1 MGRDCDFGEER
12 GQSERRIAEKTLE
25 GVHVRRNRAF
35 LRGVCSPGTC
45 CQFHERRCVSSPR
58 QPVFSHFL
66 SPLSLCFR
74 VPQTHSDRRPIRC
87 FFLVSGSNL
96 RTSALHES
104 LQRLRGSTLQRLNRL
119 FALPSLSSVRSFS
132 RRAPGVSSRLRFSLR
147 REMTLLR
154 KSILLFGHSGALG
167 GAVAEAFAAARYRV
181 IGCSP
186 RARSKRFE
194 SGIFS
199 VGGASPHAT
208 IEIESDSRSLQEQ
221 SEQLASKLQPLL
233 ADGPP
238 LHAAICCSG
247 AFAQSPV
254 SSEDF
259 LAEAESLIRA
269 NCFPSLLCAHTAAV
283 IFRNRS
289 KARPTC
295 QDAAFASQDTA
306 LASQDTALSSQDT
319 AFASQDT
326 LPPLV
331 VLTGAGAVSATAP
344 TPEMIG
350 YGCSK
355 VFVHHLV
362 RSLAASAAKEESA
375 ARERSRLNAEEEKRE
390 RLDFRVA
397 GILPVILDTPANR
410 SCMHHVTDEEKMDS
424 WTSVEVVAEQLVKWM
439 EGEDPVENGGLYV
452 VKTEKGKTHFL
463 LNREI

>member
-1 MGRDCDFGEER
+1 MDAA
-12 GQSERRIAEKTLE
+12 IARLYA
-25 GVHVRRNRAF
+25 AF
-35 LRGVCSPGTC
+35 VPREPAVSSMNAGVCLLLVNLFSLI
-45 CQFHERRCVSSPR
+45 FSLLFLSASASPR
-58 QPVFSHFL
+58 H
-66 SPLSLCFR
+66 
-74 VPQTHSDRRPIRC
+74 TGTEDIRC
-87 FFLVSGSNL
+87 FFLVSGSNP

-132 RRAPGVSSRLRFSLR
+132 RPAPGVSSRLRFSLR
-147 REMTLLR
+147 REMSLLR

-306 LASQDTALSSQDT
+306 LPSQDTAVGSQDT

-397 GILPVILDTPANR
+397 GILPVTLDTPANR
-410 SCMHHVTDEEKMDS
+410 SCMHHVTDEEKKDS

>member
-1 MGRDCDFGEER
+1 
-12 GQSERRIAEKTLE
+12 
-25 GVHVRRNRAF
+25 
-35 LRGVCSPGTC
+35 
-45 CQFHERRCVSSPR
+45 
-58 QPVFSHFL
+58 
-66 SPLSLCFR
+66 
-74 VPQTHSDRRPIRC
+74 
-87 FFLVSGSNL
+87 
-96 RTSALHES
+96 
-104 LQRLRGSTLQRLNRL
+104 
-119 FALPSLSSVRSFS
+119 
-132 RRAPGVSSRLRFSLR
+132 
-147 REMTLLR
+147 MTLLR

-238 LHAAICCSG
+238 LHGAICCSG

-289 KARPTC
+289 KAKPTC
-295 QDAAFASQDTA
+295 QDAALPSQDTA
-306 LASQDTALSSQDT
+306 LASQDTALS
-319 AFASQDT
+319 SQDT

-397 GILPVILDTPANR
+397 GILPVTLDTPANR

-424 WTSVEVVAEQLVKWM
+424 WTSVEVVAEQLVKWV